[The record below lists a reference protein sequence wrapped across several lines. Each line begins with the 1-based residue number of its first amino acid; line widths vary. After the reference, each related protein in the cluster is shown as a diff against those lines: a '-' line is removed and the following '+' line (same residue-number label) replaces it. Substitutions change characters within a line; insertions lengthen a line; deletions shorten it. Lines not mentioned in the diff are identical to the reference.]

1 LQKVLP
7 IPVLV
12 FFGATASGKTGIAS
26 EIFSY
31 THSKDFSNKG
41 TASAL
46 SGCAEII
53 SADSVQVYKH
63 LKIGSASPSAEILED
78 LPHHLVAIK
87 DPKEE
92 FSAAD
97 FVERA
102 DILCRQIWERHKLP
116 VLLGG
121 TAFFLKNFIYGLP
134 ITPKAD
140 PAVRQT
146 LQQRAEKEGIMPLFE
161 ELKKVDAETAKRLH
175 PNDAYRII
183 RALEIYITSGS
194 ALSGFRLPG
203 TYRKNYDFF
212 VISIDRPREILYKRI
227 EQRVDEMMAEGL
239 KTEVE
244 NLFKAGYTSEDP
256 ALKAIG
262 YREFFSEDH
271 RFKHDGD
278 FFQITNSIKKNTKH
292 YAKRQETFFKAMQ
305 NVHHYNIDQEGSLL
319 RLYTDIL
326 EFYKRYF

>member
-1 LQKVLP
+1 MP

-31 THSKDFSNKG
+31 THSKDFLHQG

-53 SADSVQVYKH
+53 SADSVQVYKY
-63 LKIGSASPSAEILED
+63 LKIGSARPSDILLAD
-78 LPHHLVAIK
+78 LPHHLIAIK

-97 FVERA
+97 FVLCA
-102 DILCRQIWERHKLP
+102 DNLCRQIWERHKLP

-121 TAFFLKNFIYGLP
+121 TAFFLKNFMYGLP

-140 PAVRQT
+140 TTIRQN
-146 LQQRAEKEGIMPLFE
+146 LQKRAKKEGIMPLFE
-161 ELKKVDAETAKRLH
+161 ELKKVDSQTAQRLH

-183 RALEIYITSGS
+183 RALEVYIASGS
-194 ALSGFRLPG
+194 SLSNFRLPD
-203 TYRKNYDFF
+203 TYRENYDFF
-212 VISIDRPREILYKRI
+212 VVSINRPREILYKRI

-244 NLFKAGYTSEDP
+244 NLFNAGYTSADP

-305 NVHHYNIDQEGSLL
+305 NVHHYNIEQERDILQ
-319 RLYTDIL
+319 LYTDIL
-326 EFYKRYF
+326 EFYKKYF